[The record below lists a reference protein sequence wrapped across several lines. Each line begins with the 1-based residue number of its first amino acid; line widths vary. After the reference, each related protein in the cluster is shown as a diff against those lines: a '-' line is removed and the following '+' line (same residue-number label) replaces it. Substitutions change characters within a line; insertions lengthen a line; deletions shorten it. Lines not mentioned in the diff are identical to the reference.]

1 MKQNRT
7 RTAIADAFI
16 HLLAENTIDKITVR
30 MITDEVGCS
39 RKTFYY
45 YFSDIYDVTKYVCEQ
60 RVNAFLASDD
70 HVTNA
75 RESLEAFMA
84 YLNRE
89 RTIVLNMFHGYGKE
103 ALESFTWQAIKSN
116 TGRMISARPDAA
128 ELPPEKLEMLIRMY
142 AYMAFGLLVD
152 WFSNEMSGDR
162 SQAIEFAFRALP
174 HFIEGMKT
182 E

>member
-7 RTAIADAFI
+7 RTAIADAFTR
-16 HLLAENTIDKITVR
+16 LLAENTIDKITVR

-60 RVNAFLASDD
+60 RINAFLASDENAE
-70 HVTNA
+70 NA
-75 RESLEAFMA
+75 RERLEAFME
-84 YLNRE
+84 YMNRE
-89 RTIVLNMFHGYGKE
+89 RAVVLNMFHGYGKE
-103 ALESFTWQAIKSN
+103 ALESFIWQTIKSN
-116 TGRMISARPDAA
+116 TARMISARPDAA

-142 AYMAFGLLVD
+142 AYMAFGMLVD

-162 SQAIEFAFRALP
+162 SQAIEFAFQALP

>member
-16 HLLAENTIDKITVR
+16 HLLAEHTIDHITVR

-60 RVNAFLASDD
+60 RISAFLASDENTSSALD
-70 HVTNA
+70 N
-75 RESLEAFMA
+75 LKAFME
-84 YLNRE
+84 YMNRE

-103 ALESFTWQAIKSN
+103 ALESFTWQTIKSN

-128 ELPPEKLEMLIRMY
+128 ELPPEKLDMLIRMY